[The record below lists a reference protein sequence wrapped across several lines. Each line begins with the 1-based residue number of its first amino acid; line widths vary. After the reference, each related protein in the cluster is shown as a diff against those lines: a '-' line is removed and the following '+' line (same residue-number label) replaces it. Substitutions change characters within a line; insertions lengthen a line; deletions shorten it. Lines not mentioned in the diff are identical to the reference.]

1 MQSSQ
6 SGGSHRKSKRGHFLT
21 IKASIQKED
30 ITLVNISASN
40 VGTFKEPIRLAD
52 SRKPMS
58 LAGIF
63 PCRQLCLG

>member
-40 VGTFKEPIRLAD
+40 VGVYKHTHEANIGQHKGRDL
-52 SRKPMS
+52 
-58 LAGIF
+58 
-63 PCRQLCLG
+63 Q